1 MPKREGTALTE
12 ACYLGEMSIVQ
23 LLLDKG
29 ADVNCADG
37 WALQTAAAEGH
48 DTIIEELLRRGAD
61 INACTTNEN
70 FPAGTALQAA
80 CEAGKLEIV
89 ELLLKHNAN
98 PDLGAGP
105 QTCPLIAAATRGEDE
120 IVELLVNAKAKVN
133 VFGGSEVGT
142 PLTVG
147 AVFLKKESLE
157 LLLKAGAGIDLKEA
171 DGDTA
176 LIAAARRG
184 DKDCVQ
190 FLLEAGADI
199 MISNNNG
206 ENAIQCAAANIDDE
220 DVECLTILVDRA
232 STILSAI
239 KAAID
244 SGNTAV
250 IDVVRSVDIQKPTS
264 DASSNLRRE
273 SNASFTANDEQI
285 HFNAGGIQSG
295 LHEWDGDGEELNSMK
310 IPTAAADKFPQAAG
324 DMSIIPPLF
333 QEPSGKPYTYPGQEG
348 SSTQLT
354 ETELESQP
362 QDLSLSFTPY
372 RPSQIEDPSSNL
384 APQSGQMKIKRK
396 PPPVTPLPEQPA
408 QVPFPRQSEYS
419 AFQGGTPPLPS
430 NQNVSSVPTRPSLP
444 TQSTYPRPDPASQY
458 QMTGPYQPPPW
469 TSDPGP
475 YPINPPSQQR
485 PQYQSPPQE
494 QQSSQR
500 PYAPYNSQGYSE
512 RPGYLSQAS
521 GSGFASNPSQ
531 GGYGDGYVEAIPGTG
546 SNYRY
551 VM

>member
-1 MPKREGTALTE
+1 MTE
-12 ACYLGEMSIVQ
+12 ACYLGDMTIVQ

-37 WALQTAAAEGH
+37 WALQTSAAEGH

-80 CEAGKLEIV
+80 CEAGKLDIV

-120 IVELLVNAKAKVN
+120 IVELLVNAKADVN

-147 AVFLKKESLE
+147 AAFLKKESLE

-190 FLLEAGADI
+190 FLLEEGADI

-206 ENAIQCAAANIDDE
+206 ENAIQCAAANVDAE
-220 DVECLTILVDRA
+220 DVECLTILVNHVSA
-232 STILSAI
+232 ILSAI
-239 KAAID
+239 KTAMD

-250 IDVVRSVDIQKPTS
+250 TDVVRSVDMQKHTS
-264 DASSNLRRE
+264 DLSNNLRRG
-273 SNASFTANDEQI
+273 SDASFTANDEQI
-285 HFNAGGIQSG
+285 HFNTGEFPPSG
-295 LHEWDGDGEELNSMK
+295 LDRWGDNGEDVHSMK
-310 IPTAAADKFPQAAG
+310 IPATTAEQFPQATE
-324 DMSIIPPLF
+324 DLSIIPPLF
-333 QEPSGKPYTYPGQEG
+333 QESPGEPYTYPERESAPAQFA
-348 SSTQLT
+348 
-354 ETELESQP
+354 ETKFDSRP
-362 QDLSLSFTPY
+362 QDSSSSFTPY
-372 RPSQIEDPSSNL
+372 RPSQAEGPSTDMP
-384 APQSGQMKIKRK
+384 PQLGQMKIKRK
-396 PPPVTPLPEQPA
+396 PSPGNPLAVQPVPVPLPRP
-408 QVPFPRQSEYS
+408 SEYTTY
-419 AFQGGTPPLPS
+419 QGGPPPLQTQ
-430 NQNVSSVPTRPSLP
+430 QNVSSAPTRPPLP
-444 TQSTYPRPDPASQY
+444 TQSTYPRANPPSQY
-458 QMTGPYQPPPW
+458 RTTGSYQPPPW
-469 TSDPGP
+469 TSDQGP
-475 YPINPPSQQR
+475 YPSNPPPQQQ

-494 QQSSQR
+494 QQPSQR
-500 PYAPYNSQGYSE
+500 PYAPYHPQGY
-512 RPGYLSQAS
+512 
-521 GSGFASNPSQ
+521 PSQ
-531 GGYGDGYVEAIPGTG
+531 GSGSSFAPSPLQGGYRGDGYVEAMPGTE
-546 SNYRY
+546 SNSRY
-551 VM
+551 LA